1 MPQRPPDLH
10 HDDHP
15 STISRN
21 QRNGLILFF
30 TYLALYA
37 GFMVLSAFNP
47 QAMATR
53 PFGGVN
59 LAILYGLGL
68 IVSALLLAAVYMY
81 LSRPPTRS

>member
-1 MPQRPPDLH
+1 MAQPPPDLH

-15 STISRN
+15 TTISRN

-30 TYLALYA
+30 IYLALYG
-37 GFMVLSAFNP
+37 GFMLISAFNP
-47 QAMATR
+47 QVMGAR

-59 LAILYGLGL
+59 LAVLYGLGL

-81 LSRPPTRS
+81 LSRPPKRS